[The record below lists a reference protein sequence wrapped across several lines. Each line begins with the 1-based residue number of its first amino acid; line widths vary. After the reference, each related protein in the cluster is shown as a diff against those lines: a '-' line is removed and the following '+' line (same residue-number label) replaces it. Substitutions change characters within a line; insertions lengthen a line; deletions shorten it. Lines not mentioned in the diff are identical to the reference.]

1 MSGIGRIRT
10 LHLLVLFTAAL
21 ALSSV
26 LTHYV
31 RNTAMKHGWTCAS
44 IRRRDIHASPIPR
57 VGGMAIWLTF
67 MIVAVSYLAF
77 YRLRGVG
84 TGFGLYNTFAVFA
97 PATLMFILGLIDDAR
112 SISPRIKFGVQIIA
126 GLLLFYGGVRIY
138 FFPAV
143 AGYHQLNSVI
153 SLILTVL
160 WVLLISN
167 AFNLIDGLDGL
178 SAGSALFSTLVVF
191 VVSLFTGN
199 PFVAVMSVILAG
211 AILGFLRY
219 NFNPATVFLGD
230 CGSLFLGF
238 MLSAVSLAG
247 MQKSTTLVA
256 VAIPIVSFGL
266 PLLDT
271 VLSVARRFLNG
282 QPLFRADRE
291 HIHHKL
297 LKRGFTHKQAVVML
311 YGVSAGLGLMSLLL
325 LYPQGAAFG
334 IVLTVIGIG
343 VFFGVQHLGYHEF
356 AELGRA
362 AKRTVDQKQII
373 VNNLS
378 IRRATEELASADDL
392 VTLASILE
400 SAFDSNEFDGFD
412 LSFRPSSRQHASL
425 PAPFVRAYEG
435 GYRLEWH
442 KPTATSTGPR
452 WQLSLDL
459 VGTSLGRNASFTVYR
474 GQTSR
479 HLLFDI
485 NLLTGEFQTVL
496 AAALDR
502 VLDEASE
509 SDIPEESAVLAA
521 VAAAAPMESIV
532 PLPQ

>member
-1 MSGIGRIRT
+1 
-10 LHLLVLFTAAL
+10 VLFTAAL
-21 ALSSV
+21 LLSSV

-31 RNTAMKHGWTCAS
+31 RNAALKYGLTCNS

-57 VGGMAIWLTF
+57 LGGLAICLTF
-67 MIVAVSYLAF
+67 MTVALGYVAI
-77 YRLRGVG
+77 YRLCGIG
-84 TGFGLYNTFAVFA
+84 TGFGIYTTFAVLA
-97 PATLMFILGLIDDAR
+97 PATLMFILGLVDDAR
-112 SISPRIKFGVQIIA
+112 SIGPQVKFGVQIIA
-126 GLLLFYGGVRIY
+126 GLLLYYGGIRIY
-138 FFPAV
+138 FFPII
-143 AGYHQLNSVI
+143 AGYHELNGVI

-191 VVSLFTGN
+191 VVSLFSGN
-199 PFVAVMSVILAG
+199 PFVAVMSVTLAG

-219 NFNPATVFLGD
+219 NFNPATIFLGD

-271 VLSVARRFLNG
+271 VLSVVRRFLSG
-282 QPLFRADRE
+282 QPLFTADRE

-311 YGVSAGLGLMSLLL
+311 YGVSAALGLTSLLL
-325 LYPQGAAFG
+325 LYPPGRATG
-334 IVLTVIGIG
+334 IVMTVVG
-343 VFFGVQHLGYHEF
+343 VFILFGVQHLGYHEF

-362 AKRTVDQKQII
+362 AKRTMDQKQII

-378 IRRATEELASADDL
+378 VRRGTEELASADDFSD
-392 VTLASILE
+392 VCNILE
-400 SAFDSNEFDGFD
+400 ATFGCNEFDGFD
-412 LSFRPSSRQHASL
+412 LAFRPAFREHAL
-425 PAPFVRAYEG
+425 IPAPFVRNYDG
-435 GYRLEWH
+435 SYRLEWR
-442 KPTATSTGPR
+442 KPAAQPVASR
-452 WQLSLDL
+452 WQLSLVL
-459 VGTSLGRNASFTVYR
+459 NGASLGSDATFTVYR
-474 GQTSR
+474 GHNSR

-496 AAALDR
+496 SDALQR
-502 VLDEASE
+502 ALEAPQE
-509 SDIPEESAVLAA
+509 VVMLAGIPSVGPAMESAVAT
-521 VAAAAPMESIV
+521 
-532 PLPQ
+532 PQQ